1 MTAAARPGFRLTPL
15 QAILLG
21 ALTVAVLDIAD
32 AFGFYAFYGA
42 TPVRILQSIAVGV
55 LGRDAAY
62 SGGAATAV
70 LGAVLHCFISFSI
83 VTVFYFAATKLP
95 VLTRRPW
102 VSGAIYGLV
111 VYATMEFVVLPLSQ
125 VGMPHF
131 RHVAPVLDE
140 ILIHI
145 FGVGI
150 PAAFFVRAAGP
161 APASGS

>member
-1 MTAAARPGFRLTPL
+1 MTAAARPGFRLTPF
-15 QAILLG
+15 QAILYG

-32 AFGFYAFYGA
+32 AFIFYAFYGA

-62 SGGAATAV
+62 QGGAATAL
-70 LGAVLHCFISFSI
+70 LGGAFHCFISLSI
-83 VTVFYFAATKLP
+83 VTVFYVAATKLP

-102 VSGAIYGLV
+102 MSGTIYGLL
-111 VYATMEFVVLPLSQ
+111 VYTTMYFVVLPLSR
-125 VGMPHF
+125 VGMPHY
-131 RHVAPVLDE
+131 RHLGPPLDE

-161 APASGS
+161 GSASGS